1 MAVKK
6 YALYRRVARRG
17 FGGPCE
23 KKVIEVEE
31 GTQPQGAIEVAP
43 ETELQ
48 DWAPVAEEGA

>member
-1 MAVKK
+1 MAVKR

-31 GTQPQGAIEVAP
+31 GTQPNGAVEVPA

-48 DWAPVAEEGA
+48 EWTAVAEEGA